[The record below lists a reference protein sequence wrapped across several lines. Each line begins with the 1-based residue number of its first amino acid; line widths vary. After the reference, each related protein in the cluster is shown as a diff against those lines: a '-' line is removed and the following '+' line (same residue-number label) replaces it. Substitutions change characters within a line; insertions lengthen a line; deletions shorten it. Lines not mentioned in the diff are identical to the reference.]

1 MVETR
6 KVQRLGPS
14 TLAMTLP
21 AEWARAHS
29 VEKGDEVSLRTGGKG
44 TLTVLPESAEAEE
57 SQATIHAENMDAT
70 AVERAIVAQYVLG
83 RRVIHVEVAEGSL
96 DSEHI
101 NAVYNAET
109 QLMGLG
115 VIEETPERIA
125 IRCSVDA
132 EDFTL
137 DNLLERLESTG
148 ATMRDE
154 AIQALALGNPDFAE
168 RALNRERQANKIF
181 VLLLRL
187 IFTAYQNPNLARSVG
202 LDDGFPLIGYRS
214 IAKNLELTA
223 DNAEDIAEIALEA
236 PDHTLEVDDP
246 TMRRIREF
254 TGQVDEI
261 SELAVR
267 AAVERD
273 FELTLTVRE
282 RFAEINDVEG
292 EILTD
297 LPDHTLEVDDPTMR
311 RIREFTGQVDE
322 ISELAVRAAV
332 ERDFELTLTVRERF
346 AEINDVEGEI
356 LTDLPE
362 MDNEALLRVRDVL
375 VSLAQTAQYA
385 VRNAEIATN
394 LALNEESAHTTIT

>member
-1 MVETR
+1 METR

-21 AEWARAHS
+21 AEWAQGYD
-29 VEKGDEVSLRTGGKG
+29 VEKGDEVSIRFGGKG
-44 TLTVLPESAEAEE
+44 TLTVMPESVQSEE
-57 SQATIHAENMDAT
+57 SEAVINASGLSAD
-70 AVERAIVAQYVLG
+70 AVERAILAQYVLG
-83 RRVIHVEVAEGSL
+83 RRIIHIEVDEGETLEST
-96 DSEHI
+96 HI

-115 VIEETPERIA
+115 VIEETPDSIA

-148 ATMRDE
+148 STMRNE
-154 AIQALALGNPDFAE
+154 AVRALAHSNPDLAQ

-187 IFTAYQNPNLARSVG
+187 IFTAYQNPNLARAVG

-214 IAKNLELTA
+214 MAKNLELTA

-236 PDHTLEVDDP
+236 EGHALNIEQG

-254 TGQVDEI
+254 TDQVNEI
-261 SELAVR
+261 TEQAVT

-273 FELTLTVRE
+273 YDAAIQVRE
-282 RFAEINDVEG
+282 EFNTTSSREQ
-292 EILTD
+292 EIL
-297 LPDHTLEVDDPTMR
+297 
-311 RIREFTGQVDE
+311 
-322 ISELAVRAAV
+322 A
-332 ERDFELTLTVRERF
+332 
-346 AEINDVEGEI
+346 
-356 LTDLPE
+356 DLPE
-362 MDNEALLRVRDVL
+362 MSNERLLEVREVL
-375 VSLAQTAQYA
+375 VSLDQTAQYA

-394 LALNEESAHTTIT
+394 LAMNEESDHISIK

>member
-1 MVETR
+1 
-6 KVQRLGPS
+6 
-14 TLAMTLP
+14 MTLP
-21 AEWARAHS
+21 AEWARAHD
-29 VEKGDEVSLRTGGKG
+29 VEKGDEVSLRTSGKG
-44 TLTVLPESAEAEE
+44 SLTVMPESAQAEE
-57 SQATIHAENMDAT
+57 SHATIHAENLDAS

-83 RRVIHVEVAEGSL
+83 RRVIHVEVEEGTL

-125 IRCSVDA
+125 IRCSVDP

-148 ATMRDE
+148 STMREE
-154 AIQALALGNPDFAE
+154 AVKSLALGNPDFAQ

-187 IFTAYQNPNLARSVG
+187 IFTAYQNPTLARAVG

-223 DNAEDIAEIALEA
+223 DNAEDIAEIAMEA
-236 PDHTLEVDDP
+236 PGHALDVDDA
-246 TMRRIREF
+246 TIRRIREF
-254 TGQVDEI
+254 TDQVDKI

-267 AAVERD
+267 SAVERD
-273 FELTLTVRE
+273 FQLTLDVRE
-282 RFAEINDVEG
+282 RFATIQDREG
-292 EILTD
+292 EIL
-297 LPDHTLEVDDPTMR
+297 DDM
-311 RIREFTGQVDE
+311 
-322 ISELAVRAAV
+322 
-332 ERDFELTLTVRERF
+332 
-346 AEINDVEGEI
+346 
-356 LTDLPE
+356 PE
-362 MDNEALLRVRDVL
+362 MDNESLLRVREVL

-394 LALNEESAHTTIT
+394 LALNEESEHTTIT